1 MFNALREHNIR
12 EGHHRKP
19 LDPRLH
25 RPEPPT
31 SLRKRLAVSSFR
43 RRRRLR
49 RRRPSPIS
57 RSPLRPNQRL
67 PEPSR
72 HTHPNSAT
80 PGRLRPSTASTGG
93 AATTEN
99 GREAAERDRKSAAA
113 SGGSPQAPAGTLHTQ
128 IWARPTHPRPCWS
141 RVTDPARLRPTG
153 TQSDACGTAGGGGG
167 LGADWAAGAVGSRS
181 HGPPAGR
188 CARERASAGGRAGG
202 GGPARRPASAG
213 CAPGP
218 SSSAW
223 ELPMSVG
230 VCQGRAGGGV
240 GDRGK
245 ASVADAAAGAALTGR
260 AVCLGAPGI
269 RRARKSGPLRVCAL
283 PGPSSDPNS

>member
-49 RRRPSPIS
+49 RWRSSPIS

-72 HTHPNSAT
+72 PTHPNSAT
-80 PGRLRPSTASTGG
+80 PGRLRPSAASTEG
-93 AATTEN
+93 ATTTEN

-141 RVTDPARLRPTG
+141 RVAAPTRLRPPG
-153 TQSDACGTAGGGGG
+153 TQSDAVWERGGQVGWGR
-167 LGADWAAGAVGSRS
+167 LGQPEPWAARPSV
-181 HGPPAGR
+181 PPAGR

-223 ELPMSVG
+223 ELPMSAG

-240 GDRGK
+240 GIG
-245 ASVADAAAGAALTGR
+245 GGTW
-260 AVCLGAPGI
+260 
-269 RRARKSGPLRVCAL
+269 
-283 PGPSSDPNS
+283 

>member
-1 MFNALREHNIR
+1 MRLPTFHCTYPGTVPLGWAKVTSFLTRHLKNP
-12 EGHHRKP
+12 EGHP
-19 LDPRLH
+19 QAPQDPRLH

-49 RRRPSPIS
+49 RWRSSPIS

-72 HTHPNSAT
+72 PTHPNSAT
-80 PGRLRPSTASTGG
+80 PGRLRPSAASTGG

-141 RVTDPARLRPTG
+141 CAAGPARLRPTG
-153 TQSDACGTAGGGGG
+153 TQSDACG
-167 LGADWAAGAVGSRS
+167 R
-181 HGPPAGR
+181 
-188 CARERASAGGRAGG
+188 AGGRWAGG
-202 GGPARRPASAG
+202 RLGSQSGGQLGRVCRRPA
-213 CAPGP
+213 
-218 SSSAW
+218 
-223 ELPMSVG
+223 V
-230 VCQGRAGGGV
+230 
-240 GDRGK
+240 
-245 ASVADAAAGAALTGR
+245 
-260 AVCLGAPGI
+260 
-269 RRARKSGPLRVCAL
+269 GPLLESGQSGVSVKLAQTN
-283 PGPSSDPNS
+283 P

>member
-25 RPEPPT
+25 RPEPST

-49 RRRPSPIS
+49 RWRSSPIS

-72 HTHPNSAT
+72 PTHPNSAT

-141 RVTDPARLRPTG
+141 CAAGPVRLRPTG
-153 TQSDACGTAGGGGG
+153 TQSDACGRAGGRWVGGR
-167 LGADWAAGAVGSRS
+167 LDSRS
-181 HGPPAGR
+181 HGQPGRVCRRPAVARGR
-188 CARERASAGGRAGG
+188 GQARAGGRAAAGRRA
-202 GGPARRPASAG
+202 ARRAPAAPPGRPRARGSCRCRRASARG
-213 CAPGP
+213 
-218 SSSAW
+218 
-223 ELPMSVG
+223 
-230 VCQGRAGGGV
+230 GRGV
-240 GDRGK
+240 GWGGWRTLQLAG
-245 ASVADAAAGAALTGR
+245 AAAAGR
-260 AVCLGAPGI
+260 
-269 RRARKSGPLRVCAL
+269 
-283 PGPSSDPNS
+283 

>member
-25 RPEPPT
+25 RPDPPT
-31 SLRKRLAVSSFR
+31 ILRKRLAVSSFR

-49 RRRPSPIS
+49 RWRSSPIS

-72 HTHPNSAT
+72 PTHPNSAT
-80 PGRLRPSTASTGG
+80 PGRLRPSAASAGG
-93 AATTEN
+93 ATTTEN

-128 IWARPTHPRPCWS
+128 IWARPTHPRPSWS
-141 RVTDPARLRPTG
+141 RAAAPARLRPTG

-202 GGPARRPASAG
+202 DGPRAAR
-213 CAPGP
+213 
-218 SSSAW
+218 
-223 ELPMSVG
+223 
-230 VCQGRAGGGV
+230 
-240 GDRGK
+240 
-245 ASVADAAAGAALTGR
+245 
-260 AVCLGAPGI
+260 
-269 RRARKSGPLRVCAL
+269 
-283 PGPSSDPNS
+283 

>member
-1 MFNALREHNIR
+1 MFNALQEHNIR

-49 RRRPSPIS
+49 RWRSSPIS

-72 HTHPNSAT
+72 PTHPNSAT
-80 PGRLRPSTASTGG
+80 PGRLRPSAAPTGG
-93 AATTEN
+93 ATTTEN

-141 RVTDPARLRPTG
+141 CAAGPVRLRPTG
-153 TQSDACGTAGGGGG
+153 TQSDACGRAGGRWAGGR
-167 LGADWAAGAVGSRS
+167 LGSRS
-181 HGPPAGR
+181 HGQPGRVCRRPAVARGR
-188 CARERASAGGRAGG
+188 GQARAGGRAAAGRRAARRAPAAPPGRPRARGSCRCRWAPAGAGRGVGWGIGG
-202 GGPARRPASAG
+202 GRPSRLGRRGRSKPRATYALGP
-213 CAPGP
+213 
-218 SSSAW
+218 
-223 ELPMSVG
+223 
-230 VCQGRAGGGV
+230 
-240 GDRGK
+240 
-245 ASVADAAAGAALTGR
+245 
-260 AVCLGAPGI
+260 
-269 RRARKSGPLRVCAL
+269 
-283 PGPSSDPNS
+283 